1 LVKST
6 YNSPTHSPLGATMTE
21 QLLSRLKSVL
31 SKRAGVALA
40 LWGEAGVG
48 KSYTVQ
54 KVLRALPCQSL
65 SLHAT
70 TPTLTLVQRL
80 PRAKKLPSWATQTL
94 QRVESNDFV
103 EDSRLIDALA
113 ANVSALA
120 PFVLHLEDI
129 HELDLER
136 LEVVR
141 QLAQSLQRTKGAA
154 LIVTSRVQ
162 PPELFVALRCASLT
176 KAESDA
182 LLESEFKAALP
193 GEALEWLYNK
203 ASGNPLYT
211 LEYLRFLTRQGNLW
225 NDGQSWHWRKPEG
238 RFIPATVEALIELT
252 LAKVSQDAKP
262 QALLQSKSLLPLA
275 SNELL
280 GAVSELD
287 QQGLAEASNTL
298 KQHGVFSKDTF
309 AHPLYRELTIQRL
322 PKEKRQSFARRALVF
337 LRADPVQAA
346 TFLDDA
352 NLRSEEALALLREA
366 VRQAKETNN
375 DVQQG
380 KWLAKMLE
388 YLPQNEQAEVALG
401 AATLLKHNA
410 VTEATTLAALAAT
423 LDQKLAP
430 KAVLLQAE
438 LMAIQGHLVEAEKL
452 WQPYETTQAKNVY
465 MTGLVRLRGVA
476 HDYSGVV
483 ALFESCPECFTSPD
497 AATTQWLV
505 RGLAQLGKLEPAR
518 TMIANVK
525 ATSDEDKILLLK
537 ASSDVAYTQAD
548 FNEMERLESDIY
560 MHAKKL
566 GNLRV
571 MDQALF
577 NRALALEGLGRYEER
592 KASLEE
598 AMRVCED
605 LGDVTAYMIAQR
617 AYGSVLAELG
627 EDDRAEQYLQGARQ
641 YLESIDF
648 YTYLLD
654 CETTLSQFYR
664 EVGRSYA
671 NVLALKHA
679 HAAVACAKRMNN
691 PGNVADALCTLALAQ
706 LDGGHIAEAEQSVGA
721 AALMLQGLEL
731 QQAQLSLRITKAY
744 LCKAKGQRDEARTL
758 FTLVIQ
764 DAVERGALLEEQ
776 RLGLELDRLN
786 GDVES
791 ARKRIWWFEERGLVN
806 SVTIAKRLFPEFVS
820 GETQPVMLD
829 KIPLRLEVLGTMQFV
844 QNGVTEGARGRKR
857 AEFFAALLEAK
868 LSGRTEV
875 SRLELLDILY
885 VGEDELKAANNLRE
899 MVHVLRERLGAEAIL
914 TTVTGYALGN
924 VRSDA
929 ELFLMTG
936 DTRLWRGAYL
946 EGVTLEQQGSVAES
960 LYLLLFSKVQALL
973 ETNAKEATRLGK
985 ILLEY
990 DPYNQDYLRLCV
1002 QALRSSNNYK
1012 SLTRLY
1018 AETKARFVEV
1028 GETLPESWQAFLST

>member
-1 LVKST
+1 M
-6 YNSPTHSPLGATMTE
+6 NE
-21 QLLSRLKSVL
+21 QFLSRLKSVL

-80 PRAKKLPSWATQTL
+80 PRAKKLVSWAAQTL
-94 QRVESNDFV
+94 QRLENNDFV
-103 EDSRLIDALA
+103 EDGSVIDALA

-120 PFVLHLEDI
+120 PFVLHLEDT

-136 LEVVR
+136 LEFVR
-141 QLAQSLQRTKGAA
+141 QLARSLQRTKGAA
-154 LIVTSRVQ
+154 LIVTSRVE
-162 PPELFVALRCASLT
+162 PPEPFTAIRRASLT

-193 GEALEWLYNK
+193 GEALEWLYSK

-225 NDGQSWHWRKPEG
+225 NDGQSWHWRKPEA

-252 LAKVSQDAKP
+252 LSKVSQDAKP
-262 QALLQSKSLLPLA
+262 QTLLQSKSFLPLA
-275 SNELL
+275 SDDV
-280 GAVSELD
+280 VSAMTNLD
-287 QQGLAEASNTL
+287 ARALAEARNTL
-298 KQHGVFSKDTF
+298 KQHGVFLGDTF
-309 AHPLYRELTIQRL
+309 AHPLYRELTLQRL
-322 PKEKRQSFARRALVF
+322 PKERRESFARRALAF

-352 NLRSEEALALLREA
+352 NLSSEEALALLRET
-366 VRQAKETNN
+366 VQKAKENNN

-388 YLPQNEQAEVALG
+388 YLPVNAQAEVALR
-401 AATLLKHNA
+401 AATLLKHVA
-410 VTEATTLAALAAT
+410 VTEATGLAALAAK
-423 LDQKLAP
+423 LNQDLAP
-430 KAVLLQAE
+430 KAILLQAE
-438 LMAIQGHLVEAEKL
+438 LIATQGHLGEAENL
-452 WQPYETTQAKNVY
+452 WQTLEDTQAKNVY

-483 ALFESCPECFTSPD
+483 ELFESCPECFTFPD

-505 RGLAQLGKLEPAR
+505 RGLAQLGKLEPAQR
-518 TMIANVK
+518 MIAKVK

-548 FNEMERLESDIY
+548 FLEMERLESDIY
-560 MHAKKL
+560 MYAKKL

-617 AYGSVLAELG
+617 AYGSVLADLG

-641 YLESIDF
+641 YLEGIDF

-664 EVGRSYA
+664 EGGRSYA
-671 NVLALKHA
+671 SVLALKHA
-679 HAAVACAKRMNN
+679 HAAVVCAKRMNN

-706 LDGGHIAEAEQSVGA
+706 LDSGHIAEAEQSVGA
-721 AALMLQGLEL
+721 AALLLQGLEL
-731 QQAQLSLRITKAY
+731 QQAQLSLRVTKAY
-744 LCKAKGQRDEARTL
+744 LCKAKGQLDEAKSL
-758 FTLVIQ
+758 FQVAIQ
-764 DAVERGALLEEQ
+764 DALERGALLEEQ
-776 RLGLELDRLN
+776 RLGLELDRLDN
-786 GDVES
+786 NVES
-791 ARKRIWWFEERGLVN
+791 AKKRMQWFEERGLVN
-806 SVTIAKRLFPEFVS
+806 SVNISKRLFPELVS
-820 GETQPVMLD
+820 GEVQPVMLT
-829 KIPLRLEVLGTMQFV
+829 KIPLQLEVLGTMQFV
-844 QNGVTEGARGRKR
+844 QNGVTEGVRGRKR
-857 AEFFAALLEAK
+857 AELLGVLLEAK
-868 LSGRTEV
+868 LSGRGEV
-875 SRLELLDILY
+875 SRLELLDTLY
-885 VGEDELKAANNLRE
+885 LDEDELKAATNLRE
-899 MVHVLRERLGAEAIL
+899 MVHVLRERLGAETIL
-914 TTVTGYALGN
+914 TTTTGYALGD
-924 VRSDA
+924 VESDA
-929 ELFLMTG
+929 ELFLTTG

-960 LYLLLFSKVQALL
+960 LYLLLFSKARDILG
-973 ETNAKEATRLGK
+973 TDAKEATRLGR

-990 DPYNQDYLRLCV
+990 DPYNQEYLRLCM
-1002 QALRSSNNYK
+1002 QALRSGNNHK

-1018 AETKARFVEV
+1018 MESREKFVEV
-1028 GETLPESWQAFLST
+1028 GETLPESWQVFLSA